1 MLINSFPGW
10 FWHMVYK
17 IRSTFYKTSAI
28 RYKRMNCVSGY
39 ILNSKKRIL
48 NDCRSRIRFHLHTA
62 RCRYGY
68 RSILR
73 CERPP
78 APDHHPSVPRR
89 SIHSARDEWF
99 NHYQQSMCS
108 CFPFFIFLIK
118 HIVSIDFLLSIY
130 TSSHYIYR
138 NMNPFMSIFEIQS
151 IFFSIYVLSILIHV
165 YFIFGKQVNARQMVI
180 SSHQ

>member
-1 MLINSFPGW
+1 M
-10 FWHMVYK
+10 
-17 IRSTFYKTSAI
+17 
-28 RYKRMNCVSGY
+28 SGY
-39 ILNSKKRIL
+39 IRNNKKRIL
-48 NDCRSRIRFHLHTA
+48 NDHRSRIRFHFRTISRTA
-62 RCRYGY
+62 RCRHGY
-68 RSILR
+68 RSILC

-165 YFIFGKQVNARQMVI
+165 YFIFEKRINA
-180 SSHQ
+180 HQTAVSIWPLPHITGWHLSRFQ